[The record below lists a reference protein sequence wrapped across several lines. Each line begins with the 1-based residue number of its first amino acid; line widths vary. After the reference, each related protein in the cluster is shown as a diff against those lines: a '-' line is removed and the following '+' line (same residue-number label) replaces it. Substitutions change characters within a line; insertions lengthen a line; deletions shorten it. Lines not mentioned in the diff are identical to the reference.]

1 MSSQLFVEVL
11 PTKPGRRLPDVY
23 AYLPAGRGYHVQYRF
38 VYTYFPPRPELGYSD
53 RRKNT
58 DNADFYRLS
67 EAYVGTLEGESFTP
81 AFRALQ
87 SGEVSLALREDG
99 AGDFVGGCHGDE
111 RAEAI
116 AFLLDGSPLYLETPA
131 FYACRELMLRQDTLI
146 NRCHTPDYPLCRH
159 RQVYRLTG
167 DTVNLSQYVEWVN
180 DAHLVT
186 SAFMPMMTVQRLD
199 PENTDRRL
207 TNTAEFFA
215 RVGGERVAVF
225 DTTPYGP
232 TPPEG
237 LPTMV
242 LEGTHAH
249 AVRLSGRESGLTC
262 ECGITF
268 PEGSPLS
275 DRVRCRLWLR
285 FARDLDSKAYFD
297 IGGGTTPTA
306 GTVWEGEVYYRIT
319 MKEVTHQ

>member
-1 MSSQLFVEVL
+1 MRVPLFVEVL
-11 PTKPGRRLPDVY
+11 PPKAGRRLSDVY
-23 AYLPAGRGYHVQYRF
+23 VYLPTGGGRHVQYRF
-38 VYTYFPPRPELGYSD
+38 AYTLFPSRPELGFSD

-58 DNADFYRLS
+58 DNADFYRIS
-67 EAYVGTLEGESFTP
+67 EAYVGRLEGESFTP
-81 AFRALQ
+81 EFRALQ
-87 SGEVSLALREDG
+87 SGEVSLAFREDG

-111 RAEAI
+111 RAERAV
-116 AFLLDGSPLYLETPA
+116 FLVDGQKIPTDVPA
-131 FYACRELMLRQDTLI
+131 FYSGETVELYEDTVI
-146 NRCHTPDYPLCRH
+146 NRCHTPDYPLCLH
-159 RQVYRLTG
+159 RQVYRMTG
-167 DTVNLSQYVEWVN
+167 DTVRLSQTVEWVN

-186 SAFMPMMTVQRLD
+186 SAFMPMLTVQRLD
-199 PENTDRRL
+199 PNDTSRRL
-207 TNTAEFFA
+207 TDTAEFFD

-249 AVRLSGRESGLTC
+249 AVRVSGKETGLVC
-262 ECGITF
+262 ECGIAF
-268 PEGSPLS
+268 PEGSPLA

-285 FARDLDSKAYFD
+285 FASDLDSKAYFD

-306 GTVWEGEVYYRIT
+306 GTVWQGEVYYRVT
-319 MKEVTHQ
+319 MK